1 MKRIHS
7 LERQRRIHGWLFI
20 FIPLLLILVFSIYPM
35 VQSFFMSFQ
44 SGRGANLS
52 FCGLDNYKRLFRDT
66 DFLVSVRNTFI
77 YLIFQVPIMLPLS
90 LLIAVLLNDER
101 LKCKGFFRTAIFLPC
116 ITSLVA
122 FSILFKNIFAPD
134 GIMNQFLLGL
144 GLVTKPVPWLTDP
157 LWAKVTVITAMTW
170 RWTGYNMVFFLA
182 GLQNIDKSVYEA
194 AAMDGAGQ
202 WKCFWNITF
211 PLLKPMVLFM
221 AIISTNGTLQIF
233 DAIVNLTN
241 GGPGKATMSISQY
254 IYNLCFN
261 YVPNFGYAATV
272 AYVIVLF
279 VGVLSVIQMRVGGEK
294 RE

>member
-1 MKRIHS
+1 MKRIRS
-7 LERQRRIHGWLFI
+7 LERQREIHGWLFI
-20 FIPLLLILVFSIYPM
+20 SIPLLLILGFSIYPM

-52 FCGLDNYKRLFRDT
+52 FCGLDNYKRLFRDG

-90 LLIAVLLNDER
+90 MMIAILLNDDR
-101 LKCKGFFRTAIFLPC
+101 LKCKGVFRTAIFLPC

-134 GIMNQFLLGL
+134 GIMNQLLLGL

-157 LWAKVTVITAMTW
+157 FWAKVTVIVAMTW

-279 VGVLSVIQMRVGGEK
+279 VGVLSILQLKAGGEK